1 MALYN
6 SNRGGII
13 QIIIGV
19 VFTILV
25 GQLISLQVISNKYKL
40 AADNNAIFRKII
52 YPDRG
57 IIYDR
62 KKRALLE
69 NSISYDLVVIPNE
82 AKGIDTTTLC
92 EILKIDK
99 AEFSKR
105 MLEVIIKNS
114 RVKVGIFEPFLSPE
128 LYAQLTENLY
138 RFPGFSLSE
147 RSIRNYPY
155 STAAHV
161 LGYVAEVDVNF
172 LQRHE
177 DEGYEMGDYAGMT
190 GLEKQYEPI
199 LMGQRGVKRFLR
211 DNKGRIQ
218 GAYERGEFDTAAIAG
233 QNLFTSMDVQVQK
246 LAEKLL
252 TNKVGSAVAI
262 NPKTG
267 GVIAMASS
275 PGYNP
280 NLLTGS
286 QRRKTIGRLLLDTA
300 RPIYNRAIK
309 GQYPPGSTFK
319 PLAALIALD
328 EGLITPSFG
337 YNCFGLYTSC
347 GDPRK
352 CEHHNAGHAA
362 NLQLAIANS
371 CNSYFLQVFRMAID
385 NPKYHNAKVGY
396 LKWKEYVNGFGL
408 GRKLGIDLPSENK
421 ASIPDTAQYNK
432 DFGNARYWNSCYM
445 LTLGIGQDRMTA
457 TPLQLANS
465 MAFIAN
471 EGYYYTPHF
480 VDSIE
485 DESDDES
492 ALMEK
497 YRNKQKVT
505 SIPNQ
510 YFKIIKEGM
519 HDVTVYGTAAAIK
532 VPGHEYCAKTG
543 TAQNPHGKNHSLF
556 VCFAPKDNPTI
567 AVAVIVENAGYGTT
581 WAGPIAALM
590 MEQYL
595 NDSLTTESKLKA
607 ANLEKVDL
615 LPQAIKDW
623 YVRNNKSA
631 YLTPIE
637 YNNDELGDVWDM
649 EMVSAEA
656 ALAPKMIDTIKKDSS
671 RQASAPTNI
680 PAKPSPNKDSSLLI
694 EQSKKKAIVKRK
706 TAIKNKPLIKK
717 KVPINTNVNN
727 I

>member
-1 MALYN
+1 MSVYN
-6 SNRGGII
+6 QNRGGII
-13 QIIIGV
+13 QIIIG
-19 VFTILV
+19 TIFFLIVAQLV
-25 GQLISLQVISNKYKL
+25 SLQVVSNKYKL

-69 NSISYDLVVIPNE
+69 NTISYDLVVIPNE
-82 AKGIDTTTLC
+82 AKGVDTAALC
-92 EILKIDK
+92 AILQIDK
-99 AEFSKR
+99 AEYSKR
-105 MLEVIIKNS
+105 IVEAIIKNT
-114 RVKVGIFEPFLSPE
+114 RVKAGVFEPFLTPE
-128 LYAQLTENLY
+128 LYAQLNENLY

-147 RSIRNYPY
+147 RSIRSYPY
-155 STAAHV
+155 NTAAHV

-172 LQRHE
+172 LKKHE
-177 DEGYEMGDYAGMT
+177 SEGYEMGDYAGMT
-190 GLEKQYEPI
+190 GLEKNYETV

-211 DNKGRIQ
+211 DNKGKIQ
-218 GAYERGEFDTAAIAG
+218 GPYEKGEFDTVAIAG
-233 QNLFTSMDVQVQK
+233 KNLYTSVDVQVQQ

-252 TNKVGSAVAI
+252 QNKIGSAVAI

-286 QRRKTIGRLLLDTA
+286 KRRKTIGRLLLDTA

-319 PLAALIALD
+319 PLGALIALD
-328 EGLITPSFG
+328 EGLITPNFG
-337 YNCFGLYTSC
+337 YNCFGSYGAC

-362 NLQLAIANS
+362 NLQLALAYS

-385 NPKYHNAKVGY
+385 NPKYASAKGGY
-396 LKWKEYVNGFGL
+396 VKWKEYMNAFGF
-408 GRKLGIDLPSENK
+408 GRKLGVDLPSENK
-421 ASIPDTAQYNK
+421 ANIPDTAQYNK
-432 DFGNARYWNSCYM
+432 DFGNPRYWNSCYM

-471 EGYYYTPHF
+471 DGYYYTPHF

-485 DESDDES
+485 SETQEE
-492 ALMEK
+492 AAQLAPFRK
-497 YRNKQKVT
+497 KQKVT
-505 SIPNQ
+505 KIPKE
-510 YFKIIKEGM
+510 YFDVIKEGM
-519 HDVTVYGTAAAIK
+519 HDVTVYGTAAFIK
-532 VPGHEYCAKTG
+532 VPGHDYCAKTG

-556 VCFAPKDNPTI
+556 VCFAPKDNPKI
-567 AVAVIVENAGYGTT
+567 AVAVIVENAGYGST
-581 WAGPIAALM
+581 WAGPIGGLL

-595 NDSLTTESKLKA
+595 NDTLTTESQLKA
-607 ANLEKVDL
+607 DNLAQVDL
-615 LPQAIKDW
+615 MPQAIKNW
-623 YVRNNKSA
+623 YAQNNKSA

-637 YNNDELGDVWDM
+637 YNNDELSDVWDM
-649 EMVSAEA
+649 EMLAEGVV
-656 ALAPKMIDTIKKDSS
+656 KTKTKDT
-671 RQASAPTNI
+671 APTAPLPNTD
-680 PAKPSPNKDSSLLI
+680 KTNKDSLLPNTD
-694 EQSKKKAIVKRK
+694 KKKKL
-706 TAIKNKPLIKK
+706 NP
-717 KVPINTNVNN
+717 
-727 I
+727 

>member
-13 QIIIGV
+13 QIIIGF
-19 VFTILV
+19 VFVIII
-25 GQLISLQVISNKYKL
+25 GQLVSLQIFSNKYKL

-82 AKGIDTTTLC
+82 AKGVDTNALC
-92 EILKIDK
+92 SILRIDK
-99 AEFSKR
+99 DEFNKR
-105 MLEVIIKNS
+105 MIEVIVKNS
-114 RVKVGIFEPFLSPE
+114 RVKAGVFEPFLSPE

-155 STAAHV
+155 NTAAHV

-172 LQRHE
+172 LQKHE

-190 GLEKQYEPI
+190 GLEKQYENV

-211 DNKGRIQ
+211 DNKGKIP
-218 GAYERGEFDTAAIAG
+218 GAFENGQFDTLAVAG
-233 QNLFTSMDVQVQK
+233 RNLYTSMDVEVQQ

-252 TNKVGSAVAI
+252 QHKIGSAVVI

-280 NLLTGS
+280 NLLTGN
-286 QRRKTIGRLLLDTA
+286 QRRRTIGSLLTDTA

-319 PLAALIALD
+319 PMGALIALD

-362 NLQLAIANS
+362 NLQLALANS

-385 NPKYHNAKVGY
+385 NPKYHNAKQGY
-396 LKWKEYVNGFGL
+396 LKWKEYVNSFGL

-432 DFGNARYWNSCYM
+432 DFGNPKFWNSCYM

-457 TPLQLANS
+457 TPLQLANA
-465 MAFIAN
+465 MALIAN
-471 EGYYYTPHF
+471 EGFYYTPHF
-480 VDSIE
+480 VDSLE
-485 DESDDES
+485 DEDEDDK
-492 ALMEK
+492 ALLAK
-497 YRNKQKVT
+497 FRTKQEVT
-505 SIPNQ
+505 KISGDI
-510 YFKIIKEGM
+510 FKIIKEGM
-519 HDVTVYGTAAAIK
+519 HDVTVYGTAAGIK

-556 VCFAPKDNPTI
+556 VCFAPKDNPKV
-567 AVAVIVENAGYGTT
+567 AVAVVVENAGFGAT
-581 WAGPIAALM
+581 WAGPIGGLLM
-590 MEQYL
+590 EKYL
-595 NDSLTTESKLKA
+595 NDTLTAESKTKTDYL
-607 ANLEKVDL
+607 ANVDL
-615 LPQAIKDW
+615 MPQSIKDW
-623 YVRNNKSA
+623 YVRNNKTER
-631 YLTPIE
+631 LTPIE

-649 EMVSAEA
+649 EMVSENTSK
-656 ALAPKMIDTIKKDSS
+656 PQKPRDTIQKAVDSNLNKTSSIPPAKNQTILKKDS
-671 RQASAPTNI
+671 AA
-680 PAKPSPNKDSSLLI
+680 LI
-694 EQSKKKAIVKRK
+694 NKKKK
-706 TAIKNKPLIKK
+706 KNLKPK
-717 KVPINTNVNN
+717 NVNHT
-727 I
+727 

>member
-1 MALYN
+1 MSVYN
-6 SNRGGII
+6 QNRGGII
-13 QIIIGV
+13 QIIIG
-19 VFTILV
+19 TIFFLIVAQLV
-25 GQLISLQVISNKYKL
+25 SLQVVSNKYKL

-69 NSISYDLVVIPNE
+69 NTISYDLVVIPNE
-82 AKGIDTTTLC
+82 AKGVDTAALC
-92 EILKIDK
+92 NILRIDK
-99 AEFSKR
+99 AEYNKR
-105 MLEVIIKNS
+105 IVEAIIKNT
-114 RVKVGIFEPFLSPE
+114 RVKAGVFEPFLTPE
-128 LYAQLTENLY
+128 IYAQLNENLY

-147 RSIRNYPY
+147 RSIRSYPY
-155 STAAHV
+155 NTAAHV

-172 LQRHE
+172 LKKHE
-177 DEGYEMGDYAGMT
+177 SEGYEMGDYAGMT
-190 GLEKQYEPI
+190 GLEKNYETV

-211 DNKGRIQ
+211 DNKGKIQ
-218 GAYERGEFDTAAIAG
+218 GPYEKGEFDTVAIAG
-233 QNLFTSMDVQVQK
+233 KNLYTSVDVQVQQ

-252 TNKVGSAVAI
+252 QNKIGSAVAI

-286 QRRKTIGRLLLDTA
+286 KRRKTIGRLLLDTA

-319 PLAALIALD
+319 PLGALIALD
-328 EGLITPSFG
+328 EGLITPNFG
-337 YNCFGLYTSC
+337 YNCFGSYGAC

-362 NLQLAIANS
+362 NLQLALAYS

-385 NPKYHNAKVGY
+385 NPKYKSAKGGY
-396 LKWKEYVNGFGL
+396 VKWKEYMNAFGF
-408 GRKLGIDLPSENK
+408 GRKLGVDLPSENK
-421 ASIPDTAQYNK
+421 ANIPDTAKYSK
-432 DFGNARYWNSCYM
+432 DFGNPKYWNSCYM

-471 EGYYYTPHF
+471 DGYYYTPHF

-485 DESDDES
+485 SETQEE
-492 ALMEK
+492 AAQLAPFRK
-497 YRNKQKVT
+497 KQKVT
-505 SIPNQ
+505 KIPKE
-510 YFKIIKEGM
+510 YFDVIKEGM
-519 HDVTVYGTAAAIK
+519 HDVTVYGTAAFIK

-556 VCFAPKDNPTI
+556 VCFAPKDNPKI
-567 AVAVIVENAGYGTT
+567 AVAVIVENAGYGST
-581 WAGPIAALM
+581 WAGPIGGLL

-595 NDSLTTESKLKA
+595 NDTLTTESQLKA
-607 ANLEKVDL
+607 DNLAQVDL
-615 LPQAIKDW
+615 MPQAIKNW
-623 YVRNNKSA
+623 YVQNNKSA

-637 YNNDELGDVWDM
+637 YNNDELSDVWDM
-649 EMVSAEA
+649 EMLAEGVV
-656 ALAPKMIDTIKKDSS
+656 KTKTKDT
-671 RQASAPTNI
+671 APTAPLPNTD
-680 PAKPSPNKDSSLLI
+680 KTNKDSLLPNTD
-694 EQSKKKAIVKRK
+694 KKKKL
-706 TAIKNKPLIKK
+706 NP
-717 KVPINTNVNN
+717 
-727 I
+727 

>member
-13 QIIIGV
+13 QIIISF
-19 VFTILV
+19 VFVIII
-25 GQLISLQVISNKYKL
+25 GQLIALQIISNKYKL

-62 KKRALLE
+62 KKHALLE

-82 AKGIDTTTLC
+82 AKGVDTSALC
-92 EILKIDK
+92 SILRIDK
-99 AEFSKR
+99 EEFNKR
-105 MLEVIIKNS
+105 MIEVIVKNS
-114 RVKVGIFEPFLSPE
+114 RVKAGIFEPFLSPE

-147 RSIRNYPY
+147 RSIRTYPY
-155 STAAHV
+155 NTAAHV

-172 LQRHE
+172 LQKHE
-177 DEGYEMGDYAGMT
+177 EEGYEMGDYAGMT
-190 GLEKQYEPI
+190 GLEKQYENV
-199 LMGQRGVKRFLR
+199 LMGQRGVKRYLR
-211 DNKGRIQ
+211 DNKGKIQ
-218 GAYERGEFDTAAIAG
+218 GAFEKGQFDTLAVAG
-233 QNLFTSMDVQVQK
+233 RNLYTSMDVEVQQ
-246 LAEKLL
+246 LAEKVL

-262 NPKTG
+262 NIKTG

-280 NLLTGS
+280 NLLTGN

-319 PLAALIALD
+319 PLGALIALD
-328 EGLITPSFG
+328 EGLITPSYG
-337 YNCFGLYTSC
+337 YNCFGSYGAC

-362 NLQLAIANS
+362 NLQLALANS

-385 NPKYHNAKVGY
+385 NPQYHNAKQGY
-396 LKWKEYVNGFGL
+396 LKWKEYVNSFGL

-432 DFGNARYWNSCYM
+432 DFGNPKYWNSCYM

-465 MAFIAN
+465 MALIAN

-485 DESDDES
+485 DEDEDDKVVL
-492 ALMEK
+492 AK
-497 YRNKQKVT
+497 FRAKQEVT
-505 SIPNQ
+505 KISGDI
-510 YFKIIKEGM
+510 FKIIKEGM
-519 HDVTVYGTAAAIK
+519 HDVTIIGTAAGIK
-532 VPGHEYCAKTG
+532 VPGIEYCAKTG

-556 VCFAPKDNPTI
+556 VCFAPKDNPKI
-567 AVAVIVENAGYGTT
+567 AVAVIVENAGFGAT
-581 WAGPIAALM
+581 WAGPIAGLM
-590 MEQYL
+590 MEKYL
-595 NDSLTTESKLKA
+595 NDTLTKESQLKA
-607 ANLEKVDL
+607 DNLSKVDL
-615 LPQAIKDW
+615 LPQALKDW
-623 YVRNNKSA
+623 YVRNNKTDHLA
-631 YLTPIE
+631 PIE

-649 EMVSAEA
+649 EMLPENN
-656 ALAPKMIDTIKKDSS
+656 PKPVKQIDTIKKTVDTSIKK
-671 RQASAPTNI
+671 ATTPPVPT
-680 PAKPSPNKDSSLLI
+680 PNVIRKDSAALLN
-694 EQSKKKAIVKRK
+694 KKKKTIKVKHVK
-706 TAIKNKPLIKK
+706 HT
-717 KVPINTNVNN
+717 
-727 I
+727 

>member
-1 MALYN
+1 MSVYN
-6 SNRGGII
+6 QNRGGII
-13 QIIIGV
+13 QIIIG
-19 VFTILV
+19 TIFILIV
-25 GQLISLQVISNKYKL
+25 GQLISLQIVSNKYKL
-40 AADNNAIFRKII
+40 AADNNAIYRKII

-69 NSISYDLVVIPNE
+69 NTISYDLVVIPNE
-82 AKGIDTTTLC
+82 AKGVDTAALC
-92 EILKIDK
+92 AILQIDK
-99 AEFSKR
+99 EEYKKR
-105 MLEVIIKNS
+105 IVEAIIKNT
-114 RVKVGIFEPFLSPE
+114 RVKAGVFEPFLTPE
-128 LYAQLTENLY
+128 LYAQLNENLY

-155 STAAHV
+155 NTAAHV

-172 LQRHE
+172 LKKHE
-177 DEGYEMGDYAGMT
+177 AEGYEMGDYAGMT
-190 GLEKQYEPI
+190 GLEKNYESV
-199 LMGQRGVKRFLR
+199 LMGQRGVKRYLR
-211 DNKGRIQ
+211 DNKGKIQ
-218 GAYERGEFDTAAIAG
+218 GPYEKGEFDTVAIAG
-233 QNLFTSMDVQVQK
+233 KNLYTSIDVQVQQ

-252 TNKVGSAVAI
+252 QNKIGSAVAI

-319 PLAALIALD
+319 PLGALIALD
-328 EGLITPSFG
+328 EGLITPNFG
-337 YNCFGLYTSC
+337 YNCFGAYGAC

-362 NLQLAIANS
+362 NLQLALAYS

-385 NPKYHNAKVGY
+385 NPKYKSAKGGY
-396 LKWKEYVNGFGL
+396 LKWKEYMNAFGF
-408 GRKLGIDLPSENK
+408 GRKLGVDLPSENK
-421 ASIPDTAQYNK
+421 ANIPDTAQYNK
-432 DFGNARYWNSCYM
+432 DFGNPRYWNSCYM

-471 EGYYYTPHF
+471 SGYYYTPHF

-485 DESDDES
+485 NENEDE
-492 ALMEK
+492 AAQLAPF
-497 YRNKQKVT
+497 RTKQKVT
-505 SIPNQ
+505 KIPKE
-510 YFKIIKEGM
+510 YFDVIKEGM
-519 HDVTVYGTAAAIK
+519 HDVTVYGTAAFIK

-556 VCFAPKDNPTI
+556 VCFAPKDNPKI
-567 AVAVIVENAGYGTT
+567 AVAVIVENAGYGST
-581 WAGPIAALM
+581 WAGPIGGLL

-595 NDSLTTESKLKA
+595 NDTLTTESKLKA
-607 ANLEKVDL
+607 DNLSQVDL
-615 LPQAIKDW
+615 MPQAIKNW
-623 YVRNNKSA
+623 YVQHNKSA

-637 YNNDELGDVWDM
+637 YNNDELSDVWDM
-649 EMVSAEA
+649 EMLAEGVVKTKAKDTTPA
-656 ALAPKMIDTIKKDSS
+656 APVPLPNADKT
-671 RQASAPTNI
+671 
-680 PAKPSPNKDSSLLI
+680 NKDSLLPNTD
-694 EQSKKKAIVKRK
+694 KKKRL
-706 TAIKNKPLIKK
+706 KP
-717 KVPINTNVNN
+717 
-727 I
+727 

>member
-1 MALYN
+1 MSVYN
-6 SNRGGII
+6 QNRGGII
-13 QIIIGV
+13 QIIIG
-19 VFTILV
+19 TIFFLIVAQLV
-25 GQLISLQVISNKYKL
+25 SLQVVSNKYKL

-69 NSISYDLVVIPNE
+69 NTISYDLVVIPNE
-82 AKGIDTTTLC
+82 AKGVDTAALC
-92 EILKIDK
+92 AILNIDK
-99 AEFSKR
+99 SEYSKR
-105 MLEVIIKNS
+105 IIEAIIKNT
-114 RVKVGIFEPFLSPE
+114 RVKAGVFEPFLTPE
-128 LYAQLTENLY
+128 LYAQLNENLY
-138 RFPGFSLSE
+138 QFPGFSLSE
-147 RSIRNYPY
+147 RSIRSYPY
-155 STAAHV
+155 NTAAHV

-172 LQRHE
+172 LKKHKS
-177 DEGYEMGDYAGMT
+177 EGYEMGDYAGMT
-190 GLEKQYEPI
+190 GLEKNYETV

-211 DNKGRIQ
+211 DNKGKIQ
-218 GAYERGEFDTAAIAG
+218 GAYERGEFDTVAIAG
-233 QNLFTSMDVQVQK
+233 KNLYTSVDVQVQQ

-252 TNKVGSAVAI
+252 QNKIGSAVAI

-319 PLAALIALD
+319 PLGALIALD
-328 EGLITPSFG
+328 EGLITPNFG
-337 YNCFGLYTSC
+337 YNCFGSYGAC

-362 NLQLAIANS
+362 NLQLALAYS
-371 CNSYFLQVFRMAID
+371 CNSYFLQVFRLAID
-385 NPKYHNAKVGY
+385 NPKYKSAKGGY
-396 LKWKEYVNGFGL
+396 IKWKEYMNAFGF
-408 GRKLGIDLPSENK
+408 GRKLGVDLPSENK
-421 ASIPDTAQYNK
+421 ANIPDTAQYNK
-432 DFGNARYWNSCYM
+432 DFGNPRYWNSCYM

-471 EGYYYTPHF
+471 DGYYYTPHF

-485 DESDDES
+485 SETREE
-492 ALMEK
+492 AAQLAPFRK
-497 YRNKQKVT
+497 KQKVT
-505 SIPNQ
+505 KIPKE
-510 YFKIIKEGM
+510 YFDVIKEGM
-519 HDVTVYGTAAAIK
+519 HDVTVYGTAAFIK

-567 AVAVIVENAGYGTT
+567 AVAVIVENAGYGST
-581 WAGPIAALM
+581 WAGPIGGLL

-595 NDSLTTESKLKA
+595 NDTLSTESQLKA
-607 ANLEKVDL
+607 DNLAQVDL
-615 LPQAIKDW
+615 MPQAIKNW
-623 YVRNNKSA
+623 YVQNNKSA

-637 YNNDELGDVWDM
+637 YNNDELSDVWDM
-649 EMVSAEA
+649 EMLAEGVV
-656 ALAPKMIDTIKKDSS
+656 KTKTKDT
-671 RQASAPTNI
+671 APTAPLPNTD
-680 PAKPSPNKDSSLLI
+680 KTNKDSLLPNTD
-694 EQSKKKAIVKRK
+694 KKKKL
-706 TAIKNKPLIKK
+706 NP
-717 KVPINTNVNN
+717 
-727 I
+727 

>member
-13 QIIIGV
+13 QIIISF
-19 VFTILV
+19 VFVIII
-25 GQLISLQVISNKYKL
+25 GQLIALQIISNKYKL

-62 KKRALLE
+62 KKHALLE

-82 AKGIDTTTLC
+82 AKGVDTSALC
-92 EILKIDK
+92 SILRIDK
-99 AEFSKR
+99 EEFNKR
-105 MLEVIIKNS
+105 MIEVIVKNS
-114 RVKVGIFEPFLSPE
+114 RVKAGIFEPFLSPE

-147 RSIRNYPY
+147 RSIRTYPY
-155 STAAHV
+155 NTAAHV

-172 LQRHE
+172 LQKHE
-177 DEGYEMGDYAGMT
+177 EEGYEMGDYAGMT
-190 GLEKQYEPI
+190 GLEKQYENV
-199 LMGQRGVKRFLR
+199 LMGQRGVKRYLR
-211 DNKGRIQ
+211 DNKGKIQ
-218 GAYERGEFDTAAIAG
+218 GAFEKGQFDTLAVAG
-233 QNLFTSMDVQVQK
+233 RNLYTSMDVEVQQ
-246 LAEKLL
+246 LAEKVL

-262 NPKTG
+262 NIKTG

-280 NLLTGS
+280 NLLTGN

-319 PLAALIALD
+319 PLGALIALD
-328 EGLITPSFG
+328 EGLITPSYG
-337 YNCFGLYTSC
+337 YNCFGSYGTC

-362 NLQLAIANS
+362 NLQLALANS

-385 NPKYHNAKVGY
+385 NPQYHNAKQGY
-396 LKWKEYVNGFGL
+396 LKWKEYVNSFGL

-432 DFGNARYWNSCYM
+432 DFGNPKYWNSCYM

-465 MAFIAN
+465 MALIAN

-485 DESDDES
+485 DEDEDDKVVL
-492 ALMEK
+492 AK
-497 YRNKQKVT
+497 FRAKQEVT
-505 SIPNQ
+505 KISGDI
-510 YFKIIKEGM
+510 FKIIKEGM
-519 HDVTVYGTAAAIK
+519 HDVTIIGTAAGIK
-532 VPGHEYCAKTG
+532 VPGIEYCAKTG

-556 VCFAPKDNPTI
+556 VCFAPKDNPKI
-567 AVAVIVENAGYGTT
+567 AVAVIVENAGFGAT
-581 WAGPIAALM
+581 WAGPIAGLM
-590 MEQYL
+590 MEKYL
-595 NDSLTTESKLKA
+595 NDTLTKESQLKA
-607 ANLEKVDL
+607 DNLSKVDL
-615 LPQAIKDW
+615 LPQALKDW
-623 YVRNNKSA
+623 YVRNNKTDHLA
-631 YLTPIE
+631 PIE

-649 EMVSAEA
+649 EMLPENN
-656 ALAPKMIDTIKKDSS
+656 PKPVKQIDTIKKTVDTSIKK
-671 RQASAPTNI
+671 ATTPPVPT
-680 PAKPSPNKDSSLLI
+680 PNVIRKDSAALLN
-694 EQSKKKAIVKRK
+694 KKKKTIKVKHVK
-706 TAIKNKPLIKK
+706 HT
-717 KVPINTNVNN
+717 
-727 I
+727 

>member
-1 MALYN
+1 MSVYN
-6 SNRGGII
+6 QNRGGII
-13 QIIIGV
+13 QIIIG
-19 VFTILV
+19 TIFILIV
-25 GQLISLQVISNKYKL
+25 GQLISLQIVSNKYKL
-40 AADNNAIFRKII
+40 AADNNAIYRKII

-82 AKGIDTTTLC
+82 AKGVDTAALC
-92 EILKIDK
+92 AILQIDK
-99 AEFSKR
+99 AEYSKR
-105 MLEVIIKNS
+105 IVEAIIKNT
-114 RVKVGIFEPFLSPE
+114 RVKAGVFEPFLTPE
-128 LYAQLTENLY
+128 LYAQLNENLY

-155 STAAHV
+155 NTAAHV

-172 LQRHE
+172 LKKHE
-177 DEGYEMGDYAGMT
+177 AEGYEMGDYAGMT
-190 GLEKQYEPI
+190 GLEKNYETV

-211 DNKGRIQ
+211 DNKGKIQ
-218 GAYERGEFDTAAIAG
+218 GPYEKGAFDTVAIAG
-233 QNLFTSMDVQVQK
+233 KNLYTSIDVQVQQ

-252 TNKVGSAVAI
+252 QNKIGSAVAI

-319 PLAALIALD
+319 PLGALIALD
-328 EGLITPSFG
+328 EGLITPNFG
-337 YNCFGLYTSC
+337 YNCFGSYGAC

-362 NLQLAIANS
+362 NLQLALAYS

-385 NPKYHNAKVGY
+385 NPKYKSAKGGY
-396 LKWKEYVNGFGL
+396 LKWKEYMNAFGF
-408 GRKLGIDLPSENK
+408 GRKLGVDLPSENK
-421 ASIPDTAQYNK
+421 ANIPDTAQYNK
-432 DFGNARYWNSCYM
+432 DFGNPRYWNSCYM

-471 EGYYYTPHF
+471 SGYYYTPHF

-485 DESDDES
+485 NETEEE
-492 ALMEK
+492 AEQLAPF
-497 YRNKQKVT
+497 RTKQKVT
-505 SIPNQ
+505 KIPKE
-510 YFKIIKEGM
+510 YFDVIKEGM
-519 HDVTVYGTAAAIK
+519 HDVTVYGTAAFIK
-532 VPGHEYCAKTG
+532 VPGHDYCAKTG

-556 VCFAPKDNPTI
+556 VCFAPKDNPKI
-567 AVAVIVENAGYGTT
+567 AVAVIVENAGYGST
-581 WAGPIAALM
+581 WAGPIGGLL

-595 NDSLTTESKLKA
+595 NDTLTTESKVKA
-607 ANLEKVDL
+607 DNLSQVDL
-615 LPQAIKDW
+615 MPEAIKNW
-623 YVRNNKSA
+623 YVQHNKSA

-637 YNNDELGDVWDM
+637 YNNDELSDVWDM
-649 EMVSAEA
+649 EMLAEGVVKTKA
-656 ALAPKMIDTIKKDSS
+656 KDTTP
-671 RQASAPTNI
+671 AAPTPLPN
-680 PAKPSPNKDSSLLI
+680 ADKTNKDSLLPNTD
-694 EQSKKKAIVKRK
+694 KKKRL
-706 TAIKNKPLIKK
+706 KP
-717 KVPINTNVNN
+717 
-727 I
+727 

>member
-19 VFTILV
+19 IFVILV
-25 GQLISLQVISNKYKL
+25 GQLISLQIVSNKYKL

-82 AKGIDTTTLC
+82 AKGVDTSTLC
-92 EILKIDK
+92 DILKINK
-99 AEFSKR
+99 EEFNKR
-105 MLEVIIKNS
+105 MIEVIIKNS
-114 RVKVGIFEPFLSPE
+114 RVKAGVFEPFLSPE

-155 STAAHV
+155 NTAAHV

-172 LQRHE
+172 LQKHE
-177 DEGYEMGDYAGMT
+177 EEGYEMGDYAGMT
-190 GLEKQYEPI
+190 GLEKQYESI

-211 DNKGRIQ
+211 DNKGKIQ
-218 GAYERGEFDTAAIAG
+218 SAYERGEFDTVAIAG
-233 QNLFTSMDVQVQK
+233 KNLYTSIDVQVQQ

-286 QRRKTIGRLLLDTA
+286 QRRKTIGRLLMDTA

-319 PLAALIALD
+319 PLGALIALD
-328 EGLITPSFG
+328 EGLITPTYG
-337 YNCFGLYTSC
+337 YNCYGSYAAC

-352 CEHHNAGHAA
+352 CEHHNPGHAG
-362 NLQLAIANS
+362 NLQLALANS

-385 NPKYHNAKVGY
+385 NPKYHNAKTGY

-421 ASIPDTAQYNK
+421 ANIPDTAAYNK
-432 DFGNARYWNSCYM
+432 DFGNPKYWNSCYM
-445 LTLGIGQDRMTA
+445 ITLGIGQDRMTA

-471 EGYYYTPHF
+471 DGYYITPHF

-485 DESDDES
+485 EEAEQESE
-492 ALMEK
+492 LMKK
-497 YRNKQKVT
+497 YRVKQKVT
-505 SIPNQ
+505 NIPNQ

-519 HDVTVYGTAAAIK
+519 HDVTVYGTAAFIK

-556 VCFAPKDNPTI
+556 VCFAPKDNPKI
-567 AVAVIVENAGYGTT
+567 AVAVIVENAGYGST
-581 WAGPIAALM
+581 WAGPIAGLM

-595 NDSLTTESKLKA
+595 NDTLTVESKLKA
-607 ANLEKVDL
+607 DNLEKVDL

-631 YLTPIE
+631 YLTPME
-637 YNNDELGDVWDM
+637 YNNDELSDVWDM
-649 EMVSAEA
+649 EMISGDAPLATKQVDTLKNDTSNKSA
-656 ALAPKMIDTIKKDSS
+656 LPIIPPSK
-671 RQASAPTNI
+671 TN
-680 PAKPSPNKDSSLLI
+680 PNKDSALNI
-694 EQSKKKAIVKRK
+694 ESKKKKIQIRK
-706 TAIKNKPLIKK
+706 KAPIKK
-717 KVPINTNVNN
+717 KVLINTNVNH

>member
-13 QIIIGV
+13 QIIISF
-19 VFTILV
+19 VFVIII
-25 GQLISLQVISNKYKL
+25 GQLIALQIISNKYKL

-62 KKRALLE
+62 KKHALLE

-82 AKGIDTTTLC
+82 AKGVDTSALC
-92 EILKIDK
+92 SILRIDK
-99 AEFSKR
+99 EEFNKR
-105 MLEVIIKNS
+105 MIEVIVKNS
-114 RVKVGIFEPFLSPE
+114 RVKAGIFEPFLSPE
-128 LYAQLTENLY
+128 FYAQLTENLY

-147 RSIRNYPY
+147 RSIRTYPY
-155 STAAHV
+155 NTAAHV

-172 LQRHE
+172 LQKHE
-177 DEGYEMGDYAGMT
+177 EEGYEMGDYAGMT
-190 GLEKQYEPI
+190 GLEKQYENV
-199 LMGQRGVKRFLR
+199 LMGQRGVKRYLR
-211 DNKGRIQ
+211 DNKGKIQ
-218 GAYERGEFDTAAIAG
+218 GAFEKGQFDTLAVAG
-233 QNLFTSMDVQVQK
+233 RNLYTSMDVEVQQ
-246 LAEKLL
+246 LAEKVL

-262 NPKTG
+262 NIKTG

-280 NLLTGS
+280 NLLTGN

-319 PLAALIALD
+319 PLGALIALD
-328 EGLITPSFG
+328 EGLITPSYG
-337 YNCFGLYTSC
+337 YNCFGSYGAC

-362 NLQLAIANS
+362 NLQLALANS

-385 NPKYHNAKVGY
+385 NPQYHNAKQGY
-396 LKWKEYVNGFGL
+396 LKWKEYVNSFGL

-432 DFGNARYWNSCYM
+432 DFGNPKYWNSCYM

-465 MAFIAN
+465 MALIAN

-485 DESDDES
+485 DEDEDDKVVL
-492 ALMEK
+492 AK
-497 YRNKQKVT
+497 FRAKQEVT
-505 SIPNQ
+505 KISGDI
-510 YFKIIKEGM
+510 FKIIKEGM
-519 HDVTVYGTAAAIK
+519 HDVTIIGTAAGIK
-532 VPGHEYCAKTG
+532 VPGIEYCAKTG

-556 VCFAPKDNPTI
+556 VCFAPKDNPKI
-567 AVAVIVENAGYGTT
+567 AVAVIVENAGFGAT
-581 WAGPIAALM
+581 WAGPIAGLM
-590 MEQYL
+590 MEKYL
-595 NDSLTTESKLKA
+595 NDTLTKESQLKA
-607 ANLEKVDL
+607 DNLSKVDL
-615 LPQAIKDW
+615 LPQALKDW
-623 YVRNNKSA
+623 YVRNNKTDHLA
-631 YLTPIE
+631 PIE

-649 EMVSAEA
+649 EMLPENN
-656 ALAPKMIDTIKKDSS
+656 PKSVKQIDTIKKTVDTSIKK
-671 RQASAPTNI
+671 ATTPPVPT
-680 PAKPSPNKDSSLLI
+680 PNVIRKDSAALLN
-694 EQSKKKAIVKRK
+694 KKKKTIKVKHVK
-706 TAIKNKPLIKK
+706 HT
-717 KVPINTNVNN
+717 
-727 I
+727 

>member
-1 MALYN
+1 MSVYN
-6 SNRGGII
+6 QNRGGII
-13 QIIIGV
+13 QIIIG
-19 VFTILV
+19 TIFILIV
-25 GQLISLQVISNKYKL
+25 GQLISLQIVSNKYKL
-40 AADNNAIFRKII
+40 AADNNAIYRKII

-82 AKGIDTTTLC
+82 AKGVDTAALC
-92 EILKIDK
+92 AILQIDK
-99 AEFSKR
+99 AEYSKR
-105 MLEVIIKNS
+105 IVEAIIKNT
-114 RVKVGIFEPFLSPE
+114 RVKAGVFEPFLTPE
-128 LYAQLTENLY
+128 LYAQLNENLY

-155 STAAHV
+155 NTAAHV

-172 LQRHE
+172 LKKHE
-177 DEGYEMGDYAGMT
+177 SEGYEMGDYAGMT
-190 GLEKQYEPI
+190 GLEKNYETV

-211 DNKGRIQ
+211 DNKGKIQ
-218 GAYERGEFDTAAIAG
+218 GPYEKGEFDTVAIAG
-233 QNLFTSMDVQVQK
+233 KNLYTSIDVQVQQ

-252 TNKVGSAVAI
+252 QNKIGSAVAI

-319 PLAALIALD
+319 PLGALIALD
-328 EGLITPSFG
+328 EGLITPNFG
-337 YNCFGLYTSC
+337 YNCFGSYGAC

-362 NLQLAIANS
+362 NLQLALAYS

-385 NPKYHNAKVGY
+385 NPKYKSAKGGY
-396 LKWKEYVNGFGL
+396 LKWKEYMNAFGF
-408 GRKLGIDLPSENK
+408 GRKLGVDLPSENK
-421 ASIPDTAQYNK
+421 ANIPDTAQYNK
-432 DFGNARYWNSCYM
+432 DFGNPRYWNSCYM

-471 EGYYYTPHF
+471 SGYYYTPHF

-485 DESDDES
+485 NETEDEAEQL
-492 ALMEK
+492 APF
-497 YRNKQKVT
+497 RTKQKVT
-505 SIPNQ
+505 KIPKE
-510 YFKIIKEGM
+510 YFDVIKEGM
-519 HDVTVYGTAAAIK
+519 HDVTVYGTAAFIK
-532 VPGHEYCAKTG
+532 VPGHDYCAKTG

-556 VCFAPKDNPTI
+556 VCFAPKDNPKI
-567 AVAVIVENAGYGTT
+567 AVAVIVENAGYGST
-581 WAGPIAALM
+581 WAGPIGGLL

-595 NDSLTTESKLKA
+595 NDTLTTESKVKA
-607 ANLEKVDL
+607 DNLSQVDL
-615 LPQAIKDW
+615 MPEAIKNW
-623 YVRNNKSA
+623 YVQHNKSA

-637 YNNDELGDVWDM
+637 YNNDELSDVWDM
-649 EMVSAEA
+649 EMLAEGVVKTKA
-656 ALAPKMIDTIKKDSS
+656 KDTTP
-671 RQASAPTNI
+671 AAPTPLPN
-680 PAKPSPNKDSSLLI
+680 ADKTNKDSLLPNTD
-694 EQSKKKAIVKRK
+694 KKKRL
-706 TAIKNKPLIKK
+706 KP
-717 KVPINTNVNN
+717 
-727 I
+727 

>member
-13 QIIIGV
+13 QIIIGF
-19 VFTILV
+19 VFVIII
-25 GQLISLQVISNKYKL
+25 GQLVSLQIFSNKYKL

-57 IIYDR
+57 IIYD
-62 KKRALLE
+62 KKRRALLE

-82 AKGIDTTTLC
+82 AKGVDTNALC
-92 EILKIDK
+92 SILRIDK
-99 AEFSKR
+99 DEFNKR
-105 MLEVIIKNS
+105 MIEVIVKNS
-114 RVKVGIFEPFLSPE
+114 RVKAGVFEPFLSPE

-147 RSIRNYPY
+147 RSIRTYPY
-155 STAAHV
+155 NTAAHV

-172 LQRHE
+172 LQKHE

-190 GLEKQYEPI
+190 GLEKQYENV

-211 DNKGRIQ
+211 DNKGKIQ
-218 GAYERGEFDTAAIAG
+218 GAFEKGQFDTLAVAG
-233 QNLFTSMDVQVQK
+233 RNLYTSMDVEVQQ

-252 TNKVGSAVAI
+252 QHKIGSAVVI

-280 NLLTGS
+280 NLLTGN
-286 QRRKTIGRLLLDTA
+286 QRRRTIGSLLTDTA

-319 PLAALIALD
+319 PMGALIALD

-362 NLQLAIANS
+362 NLQLALANS

-385 NPKYHNAKVGY
+385 NPKYHNAKQGY
-396 LKWKEYVNGFGL
+396 LKWKEYVNSFGL

-432 DFGNARYWNSCYM
+432 DFGNPKFWNSCYM

-457 TPLQLANS
+457 TPLQLANA
-465 MAFIAN
+465 MALIAN
-471 EGYYYTPHF
+471 EGFYYTPHF
-480 VDSIE
+480 VDSLE
-485 DESDDES
+485 DEDEDDK
-492 ALMEK
+492 ALLAK
-497 YRNKQKVT
+497 FRTKQEVT
-505 SIPNQ
+505 KISGDI
-510 YFKIIKEGM
+510 FKIIKEGM
-519 HDVTVYGTAAAIK
+519 HDVTVYGTAAGIK

-556 VCFAPKDNPTI
+556 VCFAPKDNPRV
-567 AVAVIVENAGYGTT
+567 AVAVVVENAGFGAT
-581 WAGPIAALM
+581 WAGPIGGLLM
-590 MEQYL
+590 EKYL
-595 NDSLTTESKLKA
+595 NDTLTAESKTKTDYL
-607 ANLEKVDL
+607 ANVDL
-615 LPQAIKDW
+615 MPQSIKDW
-623 YVRNNKSA
+623 YVRNNKTER
-631 YLTPIE
+631 LTPIE

-649 EMVSAEA
+649 EMVSENTPKPQKPRDTIQKAVDSNLNKTSSIPPA
-656 ALAPKMIDTIKKDSS
+656 KNPALIKKDS
-671 RQASAPTNI
+671 AA
-680 PAKPSPNKDSSLLI
+680 LI
-694 EQSKKKAIVKRK
+694 NKKKK
-706 TAIKNKPLIKK
+706 KNLKPK
-717 KVPINTNVNN
+717 NVNHT
-727 I
+727 

>member
-1 MALYN
+1 MSVYN
-6 SNRGGII
+6 QNRGGII
-13 QIIIGV
+13 QIIIG
-19 VFTILV
+19 TIFFLIVAQLV
-25 GQLISLQVISNKYKL
+25 SLQVVSNKYKL

-69 NSISYDLVVIPNE
+69 NTISYDLVVIPNE
-82 AKGIDTTTLC
+82 AKGVDTAALC
-92 EILKIDK
+92 AILNIDK
-99 AEFSKR
+99 AEYSKR
-105 MLEVIIKNS
+105 IIEAIIKNT
-114 RVKVGIFEPFLSPE
+114 RVKAGVFEPFLTPE
-128 LYAQLTENLY
+128 LYAQLNENLY
-138 RFPGFSLSE
+138 QFPGFSLSE
-147 RSIRNYPY
+147 RSIRSYPY
-155 STAAHV
+155 NTAAHV

-172 LQRHE
+172 LKKHE
-177 DEGYEMGDYAGMT
+177 SEGYEMGDYAGMT
-190 GLEKQYEPI
+190 GLEKNYETV

-211 DNKGRIQ
+211 DNKGKIQ
-218 GAYERGEFDTAAIAG
+218 GAYERGEFDTVAIAG
-233 QNLFTSMDVQVQK
+233 KNLYTSVDVQVQQ

-252 TNKVGSAVAI
+252 QNKIGSAVAI

-319 PLAALIALD
+319 PLGALIALD
-328 EGLITPSFG
+328 EGLITPNFG
-337 YNCFGLYTSC
+337 YNCFGSYGAC

-352 CEHHNAGHAA
+352 CEHHDAGHAA
-362 NLQLAIANS
+362 NLQLALAYS
-371 CNSYFLQVFRMAID
+371 CNSYFLQVFRLAID
-385 NPKYHNAKVGY
+385 NPKYKSAKGGY
-396 LKWKEYVNGFGL
+396 IKWKKYMNAFGF
-408 GRKLGIDLPSENK
+408 GRKLGVDLPSENK
-421 ASIPDTAQYNK
+421 ANIPDTAQYNK
-432 DFGNARYWNSCYM
+432 DFGNPRYWNSCYM

-471 EGYYYTPHF
+471 DGYYYTPHF

-485 DESDDES
+485 SETREE
-492 ALMEK
+492 AAQLAPFRK
-497 YRNKQKVT
+497 KQKVT
-505 SIPNQ
+505 KIPKE
-510 YFKIIKEGM
+510 YFDVIKEGM
-519 HDVTVYGTAAAIK
+519 HDVTVYGTAAFIK

-567 AVAVIVENAGYGTT
+567 AVAVIVENAGYGST
-581 WAGPIAALM
+581 WAGPIGGLL

-595 NDSLTTESKLKA
+595 NDTLSTESQLKA
-607 ANLEKVDL
+607 DNLAQVDL
-615 LPQAIKDW
+615 MPQAIKNW
-623 YVRNNKSA
+623 YVQNNKSA

-637 YNNDELGDVWDM
+637 YNHDELSDVWDM
-649 EMVSAEA
+649 EMLAEGVV
-656 ALAPKMIDTIKKDSS
+656 KTKTKDT
-671 RQASAPTNI
+671 APTAPLPNTD
-680 PAKPSPNKDSSLLI
+680 KTNKDSLLPNTD
-694 EQSKKKAIVKRK
+694 KKKKL
-706 TAIKNKPLIKK
+706 NP
-717 KVPINTNVNN
+717 
-727 I
+727 

>member
-13 QIIIGV
+13 QIIIGF
-19 VFTILV
+19 VFVIII
-25 GQLISLQVISNKYKL
+25 GQLISLQIFSNKYKL

-62 KKRALLE
+62 KRRALLE

-82 AKGIDTTTLC
+82 AKGVDTTALC
-92 EILKIDK
+92 NILRIDK
-99 AEFSKR
+99 DEFTKR
-105 MLEVIIKNS
+105 MIEVIVKNS
-114 RVKVGIFEPFLSPE
+114 RVKAGVFEPFLSPE

-138 RFPGFSLSE
+138 RFPGFSLTE
-147 RSIRNYPY
+147 RSIRTYPY
-155 STAAHV
+155 NTAAHV

-172 LQRHE
+172 LQKHE

-190 GLEKQYEPI
+190 GLEKQYENV

-211 DNKGRIQ
+211 DNKGKIQ
-218 GAYERGEFDTAAIAG
+218 GAFEKGQFDTLAVAG
-233 QNLFTSMDVQVQK
+233 RNLYTSMDVEVQQ

-252 TNKVGSAVAI
+252 QHKIGSAVVI

-280 NLLTGS
+280 NLLTGN
-286 QRRKTIGRLLLDTA
+286 QRRRTIGRLLTDTA

-319 PLAALIALD
+319 PMGALIALD
-328 EGLITPSFG
+328 EGLISPSFG

-362 NLQLAIANS
+362 NLQLALANS

-385 NPKYHNAKVGY
+385 NPKYHNAKQGY
-396 LKWKEYVNGFGL
+396 LKWKEYVNSFGL

-432 DFGNARYWNSCYM
+432 DFGNPKFWNSCYM

-457 TPLQLANS
+457 TPLQLANA
-465 MAFIAN
+465 MALIAN
-471 EGYYYTPHF
+471 EGFYYTPHF
-480 VDSIE
+480 VDSLE
-485 DESDDES
+485 DEDEDDK
-492 ALMEK
+492 AILAK
-497 YRNKQKVT
+497 FRTKQEVT
-505 SIPNQ
+505 KISGDI
-510 YFKIIKEGM
+510 FKIIKEGM
-519 HDVTVYGTAAAIK
+519 HDVTVYGTAAGIK

-556 VCFAPKDNPTI
+556 VCFAPKDNPKV
-567 AVAVIVENAGYGTT
+567 AVAVVVENAGFGAT
-581 WAGPIAALM
+581 WAGPIGGLLM
-590 MEQYL
+590 EKYL
-595 NDSLTTESKLKA
+595 NDTLTAESKTKSDYLS
-607 ANLEKVDL
+607 NVDL
-615 LPQAIKDW
+615 MPQSIKDW
-623 YVRNNKSA
+623 YVRNNKSEK
-631 YLTPIE
+631 LTPIE
-637 YNNDELGDVWDM
+637 YNNDELGED
-649 EMVSAEA
+649 
-656 ALAPKMIDTIKKDSS
+656 
-671 RQASAPTNI
+671 
-680 PAKPSPNKDSSLLI
+680 
-694 EQSKKKAIVKRK
+694 RK
-706 TAIKNKPLIKK
+706 S
-717 KVPINTNVNN
+717 VV
-727 I
+727 